1 MSPTTDSSMHPAQS
15 SLFSAQFMLLLL
27 ANFSVSTC
35 FGAFFIFPL
44 YVIEIGGTKTSIGVL
59 MGTMALASVLVRPW
73 VSTAVDKIGRKK
85 SFGIGSLILTVV
97 CAAHIFTFTDIQS
110 AFIPLLL
117 LRFLFGAGFALCIVA
132 TFTFATD
139 MAPPNRLNEGISI
152 FGVMG
157 VLGVAVGPL
166 SAEWLA
172 FSYGYREMFIGI
184 FFVALLSFITFF
196 CLKETIIRNTAEVEG
211 TFLMILKHP
220 TVLAMFMVGCCFGIG
235 FSAHSGFIAPF
246 AEMRGVLFSPYF
258 TAYSASA
265 ITSRIFLGKIVDRF
279 GERKILPAA
288 FVITA
293 AGFILLLTEDIS
305 SVLFLLAGAC
315 GGIGHGMLVPGML
328 SVAVRKVNRQDR
340 GKATGVVTGGVDSG
354 LFAGSMLLGF
364 IGEKLGFTAI
374 FYTSSLFLL
383 LGLFIFVFSLK
394 KKLNSNNLTESV

>member
-1 MSPTTDSSMHPAQS
+1 MGNPSLLKSNNPRATYNIRMSPTTDSSVRPAQCP
-15 SLFSAQFMLLLL
+15 LFSAQFMLLLL
-27 ANFSVSTC
+27 ANFSISTC

-44 YVIEIGGTKTSIGVL
+44 YVIEIGGTKTSIGIL
-59 MGTMALASVLVRPW
+59 MGAMALASVIVRPW
-73 VSTAVDKIGRKK
+73 VSTAVDKIGRRK

-97 CAAHIFTFTDIQS
+97 CAAHIFTFKDIQS

-117 LRFLFGAGFALCIVA
+117 LRFLFGSGFALCIVA

-139 MAPPNRLNEGISI
+139 MAPPNRLNEGKSILKGISI

-157 VLGVAVGPL
+157 VLGVAVGPI

-172 FSYGYREMFIGI
+172 LSYGYREMFIGI

-211 TFLMILKHP
+211 TFKMVLKHP
-220 TVLAMFMVGCCFGIG
+220 TVLVMFMVGCCFGIG

-246 AEMRGVLFSPYF
+246 AEMRGVLVSPYF
-258 TAYSASA
+258 PAYSASA
-265 ITSRIFLGKIVDRF
+265 ITSRIFLGKIVDKF

-305 SVLFLLAGAC
+305 SFLFLLAGAC

-364 IGEKLGFTAI
+364 IGEKQ
-374 FYTSSLFLL
+374 Y
-383 LGLFIFVFSLK
+383 
-394 KKLNSNNLTESV
+394 NNTLTKTV